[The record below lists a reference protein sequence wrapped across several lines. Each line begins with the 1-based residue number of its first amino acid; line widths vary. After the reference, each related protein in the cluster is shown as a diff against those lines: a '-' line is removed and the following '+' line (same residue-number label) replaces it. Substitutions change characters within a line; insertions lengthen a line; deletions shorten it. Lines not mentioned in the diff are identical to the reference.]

1 MRTIDKIIT
10 KVDGSRG
17 APMGRPNVGKKP
29 VEFLPDMSD
38 VIDIKDTL
46 HYNYLWIARK
56 KELNK
61 NLKIVF
67 DCAVPMNRGYD
78 RGGAYWGLPS
88 PGKGMGQLRVSY
100 TKDLTYI
107 NFYRL

>member
-10 KVDGSRG
+10 DVPPEIMRRG
-17 APMGRPNVGKKP
+17 APMGRHNVGSYEQLEK
-29 VEFLPDMSD
+29 SGYAGR
-38 VIDIKDTL
+38 I
-46 HYNYLWIARK
+46 Y
-56 KELNK
+56 
-61 NLKIVF
+61 
-67 DCAVPMNRGYD
+67 DCAVPLGCD
-78 RGGAYWGLPS
+78 GAYDKGGVYWGCSS